1 MTQVQS
7 PFVLCIHKPPIFSTR
22 LTLHGGK
29 LTLEKQSSY
38 SLSTSAKYNARAN
51 ADRDVKEIEETLE
64 SVGFTLEMRQ
74 KPIASLSGGWKMKL
88 SLARA
93 MLWNA
98 DILLLDEPTNHLDVT
113 NVAWLENYLTHL
125 PTVTSILV
133 SHDSGFL
140 DNVCTG
146 VASACFPCVTNLFLI
161 IMLFPG
167 KRHRAVLNSLQDPGQ
182 TLPSFDVFSVITAAL
197 PEIFSRAQ
205 GLEQM
210 ICPDTRSTQAH
221 DGGYKVITY

>member
-1 MTQVQS
+1 MPVIVHRFQFPWQQLNKGMSSVFKSGSIIDVQAWA
-7 PFVLCIHKPPIFSTR
+7 T
-22 LTLHGGK
+22 
-29 LTLEKQSSY
+29 
-38 SLSTSAKYNARAN
+38 

-64 SVGFTLEMRQ
+64 SVGFTSEMRQ

-88 SLARA
+88 ALARA

-146 VASACFPCVTNLFLI
+146 GTPACFPRVAWIL
-161 IMLFPG
+161 
-167 KRHRAVLNSLQDPGQ
+167 
-182 TLPSFDVFSVITAAL
+182 
-197 PEIFSRAQ
+197 
-205 GLEQM
+205 
-210 ICPDTRSTQAH
+210 
-221 DGGYKVITY
+221 